1 MDRLSADT
9 AELVV
14 TREIIPNGAKVTQ
27 EQPQAATTGRSAM
40 KGPEDDSGLAGKVA
54 IISGGGAAGD
64 GIGNGRAAAIL
75 LARAGTKVLV
85 ADREL
90 GLAERTVEMI
100 RAEGGTAAAHA
111 GDVTQQAECKRLVDA
126 AVERWGRLD
135 FLDNNVGIGSRGS
148 VVDEKPEDYR
158 RVMQVNVETMFL
170 LSRHAIPAMIN
181 TAKGGSIVNISSI
194 SALRPRGLTTYTTS
208 KAAVIGLS
216 RAMAVDHGS
225 DNIRVNC
232 ICPGPM
238 YTPMVYA
245 RGMSEA
251 ARAQRAK
258 ASLLKTEG
266 TGWDVGHAVK
276 FLLSNYARYITGQVL
291 VVDGGVTLQGPER
304 DSRDH

>member
-1 MDRLSADT
+1 
-9 AELVV
+9 
-14 TREIIPNGAKVTQ
+14 
-27 EQPQAATTGRSAM
+27 M
-40 KGPEDDSGLAGKVA
+40 KGPEDDFGLTDRVA
-54 IISGGGAAGD
+54 VVSGGGAAGD

-85 ADREL
+85 ADLDLR
-90 GLAERTVEMI
+90 LAERTVEMI
-100 RAEGGTAAAHA
+100 QAEGGTAAAQS
-111 GDVTQQAECKRLVDA
+111 GDITQEADCKRLVDA
-126 AVERWGRLD
+126 AIDRWGRLD

-148 VVDEKPEDYR
+148 VVDEKPEEYR
-158 RVMQVNVETMFL
+158 RVMQINVETMFL
-170 LSRHAIPAMIN
+170 LSKYAIPAMIK
-181 TAKGGSIVNISSI
+181 TAGGGSIVNISSI

-208 KAAVIGLS
+208 KAAVIGLTQ
-216 RAMAVDHGS
+216 AMAVDHGR

-245 RGMSEA
+245 RGMSDA
-251 ARAQRAK
+251 ARAQRTK

-276 FLLSNYARYITGQVL
+276 FLLSNHARYITGQVL

>member
-1 MDRLSADT
+1 MEDA
-9 AELVV
+9 
-14 TREIIPNGAKVTQ
+14 
-27 EQPQAATTGRSAM
+27 GR
-40 KGPEDDSGLAGKVA
+40 DSGLAGKVA
-54 IISGGGAAGD
+54 IVSGGGAAGD

-85 ADREL
+85 GDVDLR
-90 GLAERTVEMI
+90 LAERTVEMI
-100 RAEGGTAAAHA
+100 RAEGGTAAALA
-111 GDVTQQAECKRLVDA
+111 GDVTREDDCKRMVEA
-126 AVERWGRLD
+126 AADHWGRLD

-148 VVDEKPEDYR
+148 VVDEKLEDYR
-158 RVMQVNVETMFL
+158 RVMQINVESMFL
-170 LSRHAIPAMIN
+170 LCKHAIPVMIK
-181 TAKGGSIVNISSI
+181 TARGGAIVNISSI

-208 KAAVIGLS
+208 KAAVIGLTQ
-216 RAMAVDHGS
+216 AMAVDHGR

-238 YTPMVYA
+238 HTPMVYA

-276 FLLSNYARYITGQVL
+276 FLLSDHARYITGQVL
-291 VVDGGVTLQGPER
+291 VVDGGVTLQSPER